1 MFGDIQ
7 LHPEVEIESARDH
20 DHKILQENKLQM
32 TLDDNFHAAD
42 SLQHPSLP
50 AGPSLHLVRNFQ
62 VTSDPALQL
71 RSVVL
76 MLKTS
81 KVRIRKFTMIF

>member
-7 LHPEVEIESARDH
+7 LHPEVEIESAHDH

-42 SLQHPSLP
+42 SLQQPSLL
-50 AGPSLHLVRNFQ
+50 AGPS
-62 VTSDPALQL
+62 ALQL
-71 RSVVL
+71 GSVVL

-81 KVRIRKFTMIF
+81 KVRIRNFAMIF